1 MVSLRVSLV
10 VSVALALV
18 LAVLSAASAGAPP
31 RDYAAV
37 SRTVLPPGQ
46 NGGLTFDRNTSDQAK
61 LYDGLTPLR
70 GKVTQKALERWF
82 KPAPLG
88 GGLKPVRTER
98 PRKGV
103 VVERDRYGVPRVR
116 GTSEA
121 NVAYGAGWVTAE
133 DRGLLLNL
141 IRGPS
146 R

>member
-1 MVSLRVSLV
+1 MPVRGFLVLSVAMVASLV
-10 VSVALALV
+10 AALV
-18 LAVLSAASAGAPP
+18 GLSSTGAGSPP

-46 NGGLTFDRNTSDQAK
+46 NGGLTFDRNTNDQAK

-70 GKVTQKALERWF
+70 GKVTQKAIERWF

-88 GGLKPVRTER
+88 GGPKPVKTER
-98 PRKGV
+98 LRKGV

-121 NVAYGAGWVTAE
+121 NVAYGAG
-133 DRGLLLNL
+133 G
-141 IRGPS
+141 
-146 R
+146 